1 MISKIEEYQLNKKI
15 LTLSL
20 LIILTT
26 MCITGISVST
36 VKAQSAGSTSLV
48 GGNGSFITSYT
59 IKDLTT
65 GDTLISQNYV
75 TGTSS
80 SPGYVSEGEEIAC
93 TATITITVNNPST
106 ELTLGTGM
114 QHASS
119 EPNMYWQEVL
129 PSTYSL
135 GSFNPN
141 SQSFSF
147 PEAAGTF
154 SITCFGSTPT
164 GVVEQTA
171 ANGITLNIPS
181 PANMIL
187 LTDPTGAVLDEVKP
201 DVINAA
207 IFDYLGLLSSQNS
220 ALKSLKSSG
229 VDPGYISLYTEV
241 INASQ
246 ALEEQGFTTGAT
258 TLLKDL
264 SSTSAPPS
272 ATAQA
277 LFIPIAVVLAV
288 IAALFGF
295 LFMRVRGRISYL
307 QLVVEDQIKDLEGL
321 TMRAS
326 KIDRT
331 LSSNL
336 DSVKERLKR
345 LVGM

>member
-1 MISKIEEYQLNKKI
+1 MISKIEEYRLNKKI

-20 LIILTT
+20 LLILIT

-36 VKAQSAGSTSLV
+36 VKAQSAGS
-48 GGNGSFITSYT
+48 FIKSYT
-59 IKDLTT
+59 IKDATT
-65 GDTLISQNYV
+65 GDILVSKDYT

-93 TATITITVNNPST
+93 TATITISVNNPST
-106 ELTLGTGM
+106 SLTLGTGM
-114 QHASS
+114 AHSS
-119 EPNMYWQEVL
+119 LQPNMYWQEV
-129 PSTYSL
+129 SSNYSL

-141 SQSFSF
+141 SQSFGF
-147 PEAAGTF
+147 PEVAGTF
-154 SITCFGSTPT
+154 TITCFGSTPT

-171 ANGITLNIPS
+171 PNGITLNIPT
-181 PANMIL
+181 PVNMIL

-201 DVINAA
+201 NMINAA
-207 IFDYLGLLSSQNS
+207 IFDYLGLLNSQES
-220 ALKSLKSSG
+220 TLKSLKSSG
-229 VDPGYISLYTEV
+229 VDSGYISLYTEV

-246 ALEEQGFTTGAT
+246 SLETQGFTAGAT
-258 TLLKDL
+258 TLLNDL
-264 SSTSAPPS
+264 SSTGAPPS

-295 LFMRVRGRISYL
+295 LFMRVRGKISYL